1 MLHRLYVKNLALIE
15 EEEILFERGLNI
27 LTGETGA
34 GKSVLL
40 GAVLLALGVKADKNL
55 IRSGAEY
62 ALIELT
68 FTADTQE
75 QEKILS
81 DMDLQPDE
89 DGQILVKRRIYPG
102 RNICYAC
109 GESVTLRQ
117 LKTISDLLLEV
128 HGQRENGALL
138 ESVRQ
143 REALDIYMGDPGK
156 KLLKRMQECC
166 SQLRE
171 LQSAWETDDLDES
184 QRRREEE
191 LLRYEIGEIEDAAL
205 IPGEDARLEERFRIL
220 GNAGKIRRAVAE
232 AEGLLVQDNGAADL
246 VTRAQQELRTV
257 KDLDPALSDIWEIS
271 GQIDML
277 LSDAGRALSDYAADL
292 TFDEEEL
299 RGIEERLQTIY
310 RIKEKYCA
318 AAPYPAN
325 VPIEDILALLEEKK
339 ERLTAL
345 SDYEASRASLRERLT
360 AAEETAKKT
369 AEELTQLRREK
380 AEVLSGK
387 LEEILHKLSFN
398 HVEFAIHVL
407 PEEKITPAG
416 WDKVEFMVSLN
427 EGEAPRPLKQ
437 IASGGELS
445 RIMLALR
452 TVLAGRQDVR
462 TFIFDEIDSGISGQ
476 TAWKIAVHLHRLS
489 AEGQVICIT
498 HLPQIAA
505 MADAHFRIDKEE
517 SAGRTR
523 THVARIRGEESLEE
537 LARLLGGGEANKE
550 ALANAA
556 ALLREAK
563 TAQEEQRNISST

>member
-191 LLRYEIGEIEDAAL
+191 AKAGASRLSLRGSGDRSERIRTYNF
-205 IPGEDARLEERFRIL
+205 PQNRLTDHRVDLTLYSLDRI
-220 GNAGKIRRAVAE
+220 V
-232 AEGLLVQDNGAADL
+232 EG
-246 VTRAQQELRTV
+246 
-257 KDLDPALSDIWEIS
+257 DLDPVLSALHEK
-271 GQIDML
+271 
-277 LSDAGRALSDYAADL
+277 DL
-292 TFDEEEL
+292 TD
-299 RGIEERLQTIY
+299 
-310 RIKEKYCA
+310 RIS
-318 AAPYPAN
+318 
-325 VPIEDILALLEEKK
+325 
-339 ERLTAL
+339 TAL
-345 SDYEASRASLRERLT
+345 GKAS
-360 AAEETAKKT
+360 
-369 AEELTQLRREK
+369 
-380 AEVLSGK
+380 
-387 LEEILHKLSFN
+387 
-398 HVEFAIHVL
+398 
-407 PEEKITPAG
+407 
-416 WDKVEFMVSLN
+416 
-427 EGEAPRPLKQ
+427 
-437 IASGGELS
+437 
-445 RIMLALR
+445 
-452 TVLAGRQDVR
+452 
-462 TFIFDEIDSGISGQ
+462 
-476 TAWKIAVHLHRLS
+476 
-489 AEGQVICIT
+489 
-498 HLPQIAA
+498 
-505 MADAHFRIDKEE
+505 
-517 SAGRTR
+517 
-523 THVARIRGEESLEE
+523 
-537 LARLLGGGEANKE
+537 
-550 ALANAA
+550 
-556 ALLREAK
+556 
-563 TAQEEQRNISST
+563 